1 VLIHRDFAQQEV
13 RIAAMLSGDSELLAA
28 CEGDVYLGVARRLG
42 FANDSMSPDEL
53 LAVRNMFKTVVLGIN
68 YGLGTRALALRTG
81 RSLFEAGEIQAR
93 LKARFRRYEDYA
105 AGVQDHAGLNLEIG
119 TCFGWT
125 MHCPSGINPRTV
137 RNFPIQ
143 ATAAE
148 ILHVACIMAEER
160 GLEVVAPV
168 HDAIMIEADASHAD
182 DATAA
187 LDKVMRDA
195 AAVVLRGYELPSD
208 KQVVHAGQSFFD
220 KNGASMWETISRLV
234 AKFDTRKENV
244 L

>member
-1 VLIHRDFAQQEV
+1 
-13 RIAAMLSGDSELLAA
+13 
-28 CEGDVYLGVARRLG
+28 
-42 FANDSMSPDEL
+42 
-53 LAVRNMFKTVVLGIN
+53 
-68 YGLGTRALALRTG
+68 
-81 RSLFEAGEIQAR
+81 
-93 LKARFRRYEDYA
+93 
-105 AGVQDHAGLNLEIG
+105 
-119 TCFGWT
+119 
-125 MHCPSGINPRTV
+125 
-137 RNFPIQ
+137 
-143 ATAAE
+143 
-148 ILHVACIMAEER
+148 MAEER